1 MNFNDLHIYQTIYE
15 TRSLNKAALKLGYT
29 QSNITARLKAL
40 EQELNTPLFVRSNLG
55 VKPTKNGQ
63 KMHDFA
69 TKVLQNYQN
78 LKEDLSINK
87 TKVLISELLF
97 GYIITKKA
105 PFSFEH
111 YDIIIKNTNE
121 IQELI
126 TKHAYDMVWTFTPIT
141 LPKYSLIKKSHLEAC
156 FLKGN
161 KKTAGKVPVAINA
174 DINCPFRNL
183 TLKLTQNK
191 NSVTEIDSLEMILEL
206 VKKGQATALLPKYLM
221 NDDLVAADS
230 QSWNIPYYFYR
241 YQL

>member
-1 MNFNDLHIYQTIYE
+1 MNFNDLYIYQTIYE

-40 EQELNTPLFVRSNLG
+40 ERELKAPLFVRSNLG
-55 VKPTKNGQ
+55 VRPTKNGQ
-63 KMHDFA
+63 KMYHFA
-69 TKVLQNYQN
+69 TKALQNYQN
-78 LKEDLSINK
+78 LKDDLTSNK
-87 TKVLISELLF
+87 PKVLISELLF
-97 GYIITKKA
+97 GYIITQKKQFA
-105 PFSFEH
+105 LDQYEV
-111 YDIIIKNTNE
+111 IIKSTNE
-121 IQELI
+121 IQELL
-126 TKHAYDMVWTFTPIT
+126 TKHPYDMVWAFTPIT
-141 LPKYSLIKKSHLEAC
+141 LPQYSLIKKSHLQAC
-156 FLKGN
+156 FLKGKKQEN
-161 KKTAGKVPVAINA
+161 KRVPVAINA